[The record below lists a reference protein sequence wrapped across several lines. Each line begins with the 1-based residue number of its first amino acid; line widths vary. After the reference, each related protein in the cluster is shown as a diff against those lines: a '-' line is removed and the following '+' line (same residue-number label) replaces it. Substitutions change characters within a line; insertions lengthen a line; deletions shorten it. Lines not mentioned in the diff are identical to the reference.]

1 MTEIREKQTT
11 EQVNPFTAIWLKTRK
26 AVRYTIEAKSMGYA
40 ILLVVLAGIGTGL
53 MGLQSSGLNDT
64 VPTWLFLIGTILLFP
79 VVGLIG
85 TAITSAVYLV
95 VGKLFKGRSTY
106 PEMFKAIGAALIPY
120 IWLAPLLLLWILIAP
135 ETYFADP
142 FMMVEPSGAAIA
154 TSLIYGLFLIVISI
168 WSIVIQ
174 SKAIGEAHQFSS
186 WKGFFTILIPGLL
199 IGLIIIV
206 VAFLFFILLV
216 GSGMQ

>member
-1 MTEIREKQTT
+1 MTEIREKQTP

-26 AVRYTIEAKSMGYA
+26 AVRYTIEAKTMGYV
-40 ILLVVLAGIGTGL
+40 ILLVLLAGIGSGL

-64 VPTWLFLIGTILLFP
+64 VPTWLFLIGTIILFP
-79 VVGLIG
+79 ILGLIG

-106 PEMFKAIGAALIPY
+106 TEMFKAVAAAMIPY
-120 IWLAPLLLLWILIAP
+120 IWLAPVLILWVLIAP
-135 ETYFADP
+135 ELYFADP
-142 FMMVEPSGAAIA
+142 FMMVEPSGAAVASSI
-154 TSLIYGLFLIVISI
+154 LYGVILVVISI

-199 IGLIIIV
+199 IGFIV
-206 VAFLFFILLV
+206 IVIAFLFFMLLV
-216 GSGMQ
+216 GMG